1 MPKIYIINTNKQKSV
16 DNEIEMLKQEK
27 CAAYFSPWK
36 NKIDKIEANDLVF
49 LYSNGQGIIARGI
62 ATGVL
67 EKQDYDREEDAE
79 HYMNLNRFQRLER
92 GPLSPSNINDILGY
106 TVVFNRT
113 MIELPYDDGL
123 KVWQHITKICL

>member
-1 MPKIYIINTNKQKSV
+1 MPKIYIINTNKQKSIA
-16 DNEIEMLKQEK
+16 NEIEMLKQEK

-67 EKQDYDREEDAE
+67 EKQDYEREADAE
-79 HYMNLNRFQRLER
+79 HYMHLNRFQKLER
-92 GPLSPSNINDILGY
+92 GAISPSDINDILGY